1 MLAEQVCVAVCLVV
15 FVEEHA
21 GPVLDFNS
29 NPGSS
34 LMVLSRC
41 DVGFSHK
48 IKVNRVR
55 HQWILEAKMKETA
68 AVTIVG
74 GGIAGTSVAYHLGL
88 MGKNDTVLVEQE
100 ALAYGSSSRSN
111 SIVERQLLTEFDIL
125 LRVKSFETLTYFF
138 REKGVVFTPI
148 GYIRITSDEEDIAK
162 YHDSIRIQRSLG
174 VKDSRVLQPKEL
186 QKILPFLNVDDI
198 AGALYGESDGVT
210 DGSQLTAA
218 FAREA
223 ERLGVEI
230 SLRTRVEGIS
240 RSGSRRFVV
249 KTNRGNISCDYV
261 VNAAGAW
268 ARKIGDMAGVDVPV
282 KPARREYVILRVPYE
297 NAGKM
302 PFFIDMKSRLYMH
315 GTGGKGH
322 EVYSGIHRDADRG
335 EPAEDPDNY
344 NQGQD
349 FEFVEKV
356 AKAIEYK
363 APGLSGASV
372 KGGIV
377 GLYEITPDSRPI
389 LGEHPELPGFINC
402 NGFSGYGIQL
412 SPIAGRLTA
421 EIIVKGKTAT
431 IGDISAL
438 AIDRFKTK
446 KDYSLF

>member
-1 MLAEQVCVAVCLVV
+1 MKDKYDVV
-15 FVEEHA
+15 
-21 GPVLDFNS
+21 
-29 NPGSS
+29 
-34 LMVLSRC
+34 
-41 DVGFSHK
+41 
-48 IKVNRVR
+48 
-55 HQWILEAKMKETA
+55 
-68 AVTIVG
+68 IVG
-74 GGIAGTSVAYHLGL
+74 GGIAGTAVAYHLGL
-88 MGKNDTVLVEQE
+88 MGENDTVLLEQE
-100 ALAYGSSSRSN
+100 ALGYGSSSRSD

-138 REKGVVFTPI
+138 REKGVDFSPI

-162 YHDSIRIQRSLG
+162 YQDSVRIQRSLG
-174 VKDSRVLQPKEL
+174 VRDSRVLQPKEL
-186 QKILPFLNVDDI
+186 KKILPFLKVDDV

-230 SLRTRVEGIS
+230 ALRTRVEGIS
-240 RSGSRRFVV
+240 RSGNRRFVV
-249 KTNRGNISCDYV
+249 KTDRGDISCDYI

-268 ARKIGDMAGVDVPV
+268 SRKIGDMAGVDVPV
-282 KPARREYVILRVPYE
+282 KPARRELVILQVPYE

-322 EVYSGIHRDADRG
+322 EVHGGVHQDVDKD
-335 EPAEDPDNY
+335 EPAADPDNY

-349 FEFVEKV
+349 FKFVEKV
-356 AKAIEYK
+356 ANAIEYR

-372 KGGIV
+372 KGGIA

-389 LGEHPELPGFINC
+389 LGEHPELPGFFNC

-421 EIIVKGKTAT
+421 EMIVKGKTVT
-431 IGDISAL
+431 ITDLSAL
-438 AIDRFKTK
+438 TIDRFKTK